1 MMAFAKVVCSFVVV
15 GMFIVR
21 SVEDA
26 ALVDGHHVLY
36 VDEGVFS
43 AVSLE
48 DFEGLL
54 DKVTQVE
61 GLALGVVDLVSQ
73 VHVLGLVKVEDGEDL
88 SVVEHEGLTD
98 GIGAQY

>member
-1 MMAFAKVVCSFVVV
+1 
-15 GMFIVR
+15 MFILR
-21 SVEDA
+21 SVQDA
-26 ALVDGHHVLY
+26 ALVDWHHVLY

-61 GLALGVVDLVSQ
+61 CLALGVVDLIAQ

-88 SVVEHEGLTD
+88 SVVGHEGLAD
-98 GIGAQY
+98 GIRAQY